1 MATLNK
7 YQISWIVLTP
17 KTGKATKRDQKIFNS
32 SDSSAYFSI
41 GTFNQNLW
49 SHFSS
54 KEKAQEVVSKLRKA
68 NKNYTATIITDAQFG
83 NIKIDYNTKSV
94 KIDFTEKQLSD
105 SKTI

>member
-1 MATLNK
+1 MTTLNK

-32 SDSSAYFSI
+32 SDSSANFSI
-41 GTFNQNLW
+41 GAFNQNLW